1 MVDCHGFLLNTSQW
15 DLRDIGGLY
24 KRWLWIQNRN
34 LPDVWGGVG
43 GMGGTSAS
51 GGGDDDDLYIIF
63 ARNILLQTSESL
75 QIC

>member
-1 MVDCHGFLLNTSQW
+1 
-15 DLRDIGGLY
+15 
-24 KRWLWIQNRN
+24 

-51 GGGDDDDLYIIF
+51 GGGGDDDDLYIIF